1 MSACSSDSVD
11 PHSDHQQHENS
22 RCEEYEKLVEITRT
36 PVGDQAMRHDEPH
49 HVGKWH
55 QEWKQGPEWP
65 GFIRRQI
72 TWHKEKGT

>member
-1 MSACSSDSVD
+1 M
-11 PHSDHQQHENS
+11 
-22 RCEEYEKLVEITRT
+22 
-36 PVGDQAMRHDEPH
+36 GDQAMRHDEPH